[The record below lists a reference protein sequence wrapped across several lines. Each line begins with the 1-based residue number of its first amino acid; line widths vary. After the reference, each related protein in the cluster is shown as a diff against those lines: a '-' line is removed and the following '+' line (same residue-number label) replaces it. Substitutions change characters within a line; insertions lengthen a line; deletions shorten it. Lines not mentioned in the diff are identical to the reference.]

1 MIEDLDAVAAELA
14 TADHAVALTGAGV
27 STASG
32 IPDFRSDGGIWDQ
45 YDPAE
50 FHYSR
55 FKADPGGFWEKR
67 LALYETLFDGTVEP
81 NPAHEALAT
90 LENRGLLD
98 GVITQNIDGL
108 HAEAGSERIVEI
120 HGNGRRVACE
130 DCGQRRDLTPIQ
142 ERADTGELPP
152 TCEACGGVL
161 KPDVVLFGE
170 QLPAAQ
176 LQRARTHAREADV
189 FLAVGSSLQ
198 VQPAAT
204 LPRTATRE
212 SGTLVIVNLEE
223 TGASALADYEFRADV
238 TEVLPALV
246 DAVDGTANER

>member
-1 MIEDLDAVAAELA
+1 MTADIDAVATELA
-14 TADHAVALTGAGV
+14 SADHVVALTGAGV

-55 FKADPGGFWEKR
+55 FKADPAGFWEKR
-67 LALYETLFDGTVEP
+67 LALYETLFDGTIEA
-81 NPAHEALAT
+81 NAAHEALAR
-90 LENRGLLD
+90 LEERGDLD
-98 GVITQNIDGL
+98 AVITQNIDGL
-108 HAEAGSERIVEI
+108 HAEAGSESVVEI
-120 HGNGRRVACE
+120 HGNGQRVACE
-130 DCGQRRDLTPIQ
+130 DCGQRRDLTPVQ
-142 ERADTGELPP
+142 ERAAAGELPP
-152 TCEACGGVL
+152 TCEVCGGVF

-170 QLPAAQ
+170 QLPPAQ
-176 LQRARTHAREADV
+176 LRRARQHAREADV

-212 SGTLVIVNLEE
+212 GGTLAIVNLEE
-223 TGASALADYEFRADV
+223 TGASDLADYEFREDV
-238 TEVLPALV
+238 TDVLPSLV
-246 DAVDGTANER
+246 DAVDRTANPR